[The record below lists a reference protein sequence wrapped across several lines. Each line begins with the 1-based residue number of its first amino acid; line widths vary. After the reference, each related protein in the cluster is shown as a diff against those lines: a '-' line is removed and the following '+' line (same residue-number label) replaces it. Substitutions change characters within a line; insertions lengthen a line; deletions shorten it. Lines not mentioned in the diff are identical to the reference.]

1 MCYVLIGLTHAH
13 LRSGGVNY
21 GWGQFINRM
30 KIYMQLERGKQG
42 INAEQLGLQDLAN
55 KNAKYSAEFEFQIS
69 DEEYL
74 T

>member
-1 MCYVLIGLTHAH
+1 MV
-13 LRSGGVNY
+13 
-21 GWGQFINRM
+21 GQFINRM